1 MPNPKR
7 DRNRPPLDVDAAAR
21 GYRAG
26 KSIRA
31 LVEDTGY
38 CYGTVWRR
46 LLEYGVELRRPGGN
60 RRPVASAE

>member
-31 LVEDTGY
+31 LVKETGY
-38 CYGTVWRR
+38 CYGTVRRR
-46 LLEYGVELRRPGGN
+46 LLEDGVELRRPGGN
-60 RRPVASAE
+60 RRLTSAA